1 VEHFD
6 SVDEYVAASARWP
19 AEVAALREVLL
30 GCGLDEAVKWGK
42 PCYLQAGRNIAIV
55 QEFKDFLALM
65 FFKGALLA
73 DPDGALESQG
83 PNSRSAMRMRFTS
96 VDDVTRRADQVT
108 ALVAEAVRVE
118 DEGLTVA
125 PTDLV
130 LVAELQERLDADPAL
145 RAAFEALTPGRQRQY
160 DLHVAEAKR
169 AETRRARVDASVERI
184 LAGKGLR
191 DR

>member
-1 VEHFD
+1 MEHFD
-6 SVDEYVAASARWP
+6 SVDEYVAASASWP

-96 VDDVTRRADQVT
+96 VDDVTRRADQVA

-160 DLHVAEAKR
+160 DLHVGEAKR